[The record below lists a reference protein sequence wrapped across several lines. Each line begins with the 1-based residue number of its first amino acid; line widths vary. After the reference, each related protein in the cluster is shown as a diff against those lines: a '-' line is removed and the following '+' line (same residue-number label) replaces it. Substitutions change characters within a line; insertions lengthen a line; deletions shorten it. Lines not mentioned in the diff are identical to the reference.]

1 VLEKRPGTYII
12 RTESTIA
19 DVNDSLPFPLP
30 ESPDYDTVSGFINT
44 LFGRIPNAGE
54 TTEHAEYHITILR
67 RGKNTVELV
76 KMQVQK

>member
-1 VLEKRPGTYII
+1 MEKRPGTYLI
-12 RTESTIA
+12 RTESNID

-54 TTEHAEYHITILR
+54 TIEYGDYDITILR
-67 RGKNTVELV
+67 RGKNTVELI
-76 KMQVQK
+76 KIQVQK